1 MKGIRMKIA
10 GVQLEYNSQT
20 AMYLARQF
28 LHILQLFFFIPAAR
42 GSLSAMFEWS
52 GKDYN
57 DRMLFTC
64 DCFRCCSGRSTEKK
78 ASRNILWVK

>member
-1 MKGIRMKIA
+1 MKGIRKKIA

-28 LHILQLFFFIPAAR
+28 LHVLQLIFFIPAAC

-52 GKDYN
+52 GKHYN
-57 DRMLFTC
+57 DRMVFTC
-64 DCFRCCSGRSTEKK
+64 DCFRCCAGRSTEKK